1 MALDKKCRKREYLFG
16 RLLAVADRIEYRTF
30 DKEDGRETNA
40 KRYMSAFSQH
50 PYRTWKVLEEKLEPY
65 LMRLKAPERLVY
77 QRLLDDICNLFEIE
91 DFEND
96 TALNGLYLLGFHNQS
111 YALKEKKKEEEE

>member
-1 MALDKKCRKREYLFG
+1 
-16 RLLAVADRIEYRTF
+16 
-30 DKEDGRETNA
+30 
-40 KRYMSAFSQH
+40 
-50 PYRTWKVLEEKLEPY
+50 
-65 LMRLKAPERLVY
+65 MRLKAPERLVY

-111 YALKEKKKEEEE
+111 YVLKEKKKEEEE

>member
-40 KRYMSAFSQH
+40 KRYMSAFSHH
-50 PYRTWKVLEEKLEPY
+50 PYRSWKVEEEKQEPY
-65 LMRLKAPERLVY
+65 FMRLKAPERLVY